1 MTETNIGAGAPA
13 SAAEI
18 QKAWLELTLRVG
30 QLEIESKTLELKN
43 KELRSLLETVIEHRQ
58 KSHNEL
64 VLLLTNLVS
73 KLPMNEAGA
82 MVARL
87 VEHNTNVSQ
96 FLAALVHGTVGANLP
111 QPIVLKTLEQSKR
124 DLLAALTPVV
134 EELRGLDTPIESEL
148 LQAVSAKPEMFF
160 APQFLRADRCFVKGY
175 VPRER
180 ILREFGPSALMLFND
195 MTTDPK
201 LNPRPKPE
209 EIVLE
214 FKNDFEALFQQNPA
228 VAQSKRQELLALHQ
242 KVQRSKANSE
252 QARAQKNAF
261 LRLSFLIEL
270 LHFYE
275 HQETEAPDVIF
286 ANRLPGL
293 IEQLVLLG
301 PADKMDE
308 QSLALAESL
317 LGFISSSAH
326 RLMVINNVGKGGG
339 AGKTLKFLLRL
350 RAEKTAGSETDHV
363 ILEFVKHL
371 LSSETVP
378 PTGALAVILR
388 LLAPEMQR
396 LVVRVVMHCD
406 RIRKDQAE
414 ALGKA
419 LATELGLKGLIEQ
432 VKTEAGDPAQ
442 LEGIRAWARIKDLI
456 SRRSDAGT
464 IAAAIRDRL
473 HAKYDAE
480 EIKQSWVTIIEA
492 DSLSMIK
499 IICQLPYLADGKTDS
514 IARTILESHVTRLT
528 HEKYAGTYKK
538 VVNSLKSMFSTRPD
552 NPTVVNFMALVRW
565 VSPEAANKMS
575 HDIGM
580 PAPV

>member
-1 MTETNIGAGAPA
+1 
-13 SAAEI
+13 
-18 QKAWLELTLRVG
+18 
-30 QLEIESKTLELKN
+30 
-43 KELRSLLETVIEHRQ
+43 
-58 KSHNEL
+58 
-64 VLLLTNLVS
+64 
-73 KLPMNEAGA
+73 
-82 MVARL
+82 
-87 VEHNTNVSQ
+87 
-96 FLAALVHGTVGANLP
+96 
-111 QPIVLKTLEQSKR
+111 
-124 DLLAALTPVV
+124 
-134 EELRGLDTPIESEL
+134 
-148 LQAVSAKPEMFF
+148 
-160 APQFLRADRCFVKGY
+160 
-175 VPRER
+175 
-180 ILREFGPSALMLFND
+180 
-195 MTTDPK
+195 
-201 LNPRPKPE
+201 
-209 EIVLE
+209 
-214 FKNDFEALFQQNPA
+214 
-228 VAQSKRQELLALHQ
+228 
-242 KVQRSKANSE
+242 
-252 QARAQKNAF
+252 
-261 LRLSFLIEL
+261 
-270 LHFYE
+270 
-275 HQETEAPDVIF
+275 
-286 ANRLPGL
+286 
-293 IEQLVLLG
+293 
-301 PADKMDE
+301 MDE

-317 LGFISSSAH
+317 LGFISSSGH

-378 PTGALAVILR
+378 LTDSLAVILR
-388 LLAPEMQR
+388 FLTPEMQR
-396 LVVRVVMHCD
+396 LVVRALMHCD

-432 VKTEAGDPAQ
+432 VKAEAGDPAQ
-442 LEGIRAWARIKDLI
+442 LERIRAWARIKDLI

-580 PAPV
+580 PVPV

>member
-1 MTETNIGAGAPA
+1 M
-13 SAAEI
+13 
-18 QKAWLELTLRVG
+18 QKAWPELRLRVG
-30 QLEIESKTLELKN
+30 QLEVESKTLELKN

-201 LNPRPKPE
+201 LNPRPKPD

-214 FKNDFEALFQQNPA
+214 FKNDFETLFQQNPA

-252 QARAQKNAF
+252 HARAQKNAF
-261 LRLSFLIEL
+261 LRLSFIIEL

-308 QSLALAESL
+308 KSLALAESL
-317 LGFISSSAH
+317 LGFISSSGH

-339 AGKTLKFLLRL
+339 TGKTLKFLLRL

-396 LVVRVVMHCD
+396 LVVRALMHCD

-432 VKTEAGDPAQ
+432 VKAEAGDPAQ
-442 LEGIRAWARIKDLI
+442 LERIRAWARIKDLI

-580 PAPV
+580 PVPV